1 MQEWKEKAFSLTLGL
16 LLALSMIQV
25 ARSAA
30 VFIGGRNVEDA
41 GSKAVAESEQIC
53 VVIDAGHGSG
63 NLRKVTKGKKI
74 QTERQPLSLIS

>member
-1 MQEWKEKAFSLTLGL
+1 MQEWKEKAFSLMLGM

-30 VFIGGRNVEDA
+30 VFVNGRNVADA
-41 GSKAVAESEQIC
+41 GSAVAESEQIC